1 MTLLNQE
8 QAEKRVSET
17 PWEDTFSK
25 GGRWNEPASKL
36 LPSERF
42 CTCCGKEIKNVFRY
56 LELDQRTGTY
66 HDLGGV
72 PLPKSQGCFPFG
84 LTCAKKM
91 IKQHL
96 AKIEK
101 GAA

>member
-1 MTLLNQE
+1 MTQTAK
-8 QAEKRVSET
+8 QMPET
-17 PWEDTFSK
+17 PWEDTVSK
-25 GGRWNEPASKL
+25 GGRWNELASKL

-42 CTCCGKEIKNVFRY
+42 CTCCGKKLKSVFRY
-56 LELDQRTGTY
+56 LELDQRTNTY

-91 IKQHL
+91 IKRHRSE
-96 AKIEK
+96 IEK
-101 GAA
+101 SAT